1 MGKRRK
7 FTDEFK
13 LEAVKL
19 IKDGG
24 VPFRRASGDL
34 GVNETSLRK
43 WVQQHEIDHGRG
55 SDQALTTGEKD
66 ELRRLR
72 RDVRRLRMERE
83 VLKKATAFFAKESE

>member
-1 MGKRRK
+1 MGKRRR

-24 VPFRRASGDL
+24 VPIRKASRDL
-34 GVNETSLRK
+34 GVNETSLRN
-43 WVQQHEIDHGRG
+43 WVQQHEIDHGQG
-55 SDQALTTGEKD
+55 SEHALSTGEKE